1 MTLGIAVFGALFTA
15 RLRHVTSTGGTL
27 RAAYA
32 SGLDRVFLVSAI
44 GALLGAVVILTLV
57 RHSQPSATAAPVPS
71 PASPSRDPEPATPAA
86 N

>member
-1 MTLGIAVFGALFTA
+1 V
-15 RLRHVTSTGGTL
+15 SGGGSI

-32 SGLDRVFLVSAI
+32 SGLDRVFLVSTI
-44 GALLGAVVILTLV
+44 GALLGALVVLALV
-57 RHSQPSATAAPVPS
+57 RHAQPSVTGAPVPS